1 MSTVLKFDARE
12 FEQILEVAGCNR
24 GKGLMGWISRGHGL
38 NGRGRG
44 GVSIGAGFVDI
55 PVKKPD
61 LPEKQKGPLSNAFIA
76 FLEQESAVRSP
87 VVLPADLM
95 SQAYKST
102 RTSSS
107 STPMGSTD
115 MSLIFNNHNNPA
127 SAHSS
132 RNKSIIPLPAD
143 SIRSQNMIIPNT
155 APVILESNLSGLN
168 TVLPSAGRG
177 NMGMGNALFPGM

>member
-1 MSTVLKFDARE
+1 MVSSHDEILPSPFWIFLKF
-12 FEQILEVAGCNR
+12 VAV
-24 GKGLMGWISRGHGL
+24 GKTFLHTPFPPS
-38 NGRGRG
+38 
-44 GVSIGAGFVDI
+44 
-55 PVKKPD
+55 KKPD
-61 LPEKQKGPLSNAFIA
+61 LTKEQKGPLSNAFIA

-95 SQAYKST
+95 SQAYKSS

-115 MSLIFNNHNNPA
+115 MSLIFNNHNSNPA
-127 SAHSS
+127 NNNSQSS

-143 SIRSQNMIIPNT
+143 SIRSQHVIIPNT
-155 APVILESNLSGLN
+155 APVILEANLSGGLS